1 MKFVFFFP
9 RVLVFRFRLDTRW
22 GRHNAK
28 LREKQSEHRLK
39 VDTKHILKQRLI
51 KEHRRQKNGRK
62 PAKKDKI
69 RKKSAKFN
77 KF

>member
-1 MKFVFFFP
+1 M
-9 RVLVFRFRLDTRW
+9 FRYRLDTHW

-28 LREKQSEHRLK
+28 LREKQSELRLK
-39 VDTKHILKQRLI
+39 LDTKHILKQRLI

-62 PAKKDKI
+62 PVKKDKI
-69 RKKSAKFN
+69 KKKSAKFN

>member
-1 MKFVFFFP
+1 M
-9 RVLVFRFRLDTRW
+9 FRFRLDTRW

-39 VDTKHILKQRLI
+39 LDTKHILKQRII
-51 KEHRRQKNGRK
+51 KEKQKQKKGRK

-69 RKKSAKFN
+69 HKKSAKFN

>member
-1 MKFVFFFP
+1 MHFVI
-9 RVLVFRFRLDTRW
+9 LVFRFKLDTRW

-39 VDTKHILKQRLI
+39 LDTKHILKQRII
-51 KEHRRQKNGRK
+51 KDHRRKKNGRK
-62 PAKKDKI
+62 PVKKDKI

-77 KF
+77 KI

>member
-1 MKFVFFFP
+1 MLIFVLFS
-9 RVLVFRFRLDTRW
+9 LVFRFRLDTRW

-28 LREKQSEHRLK
+28 LREKESEHRLK
-39 VDTKHILKQRLI
+39 LDTKHILKQRII

-62 PAKKDKI
+62 PVKKDKI